1 MGREKGLR
9 LYASMSRLPF
19 PKSYLGKILL
29 AAFLGTHVPLIALV
43 LYLVLS
49 PPIGLGSKIG
59 VFAAVLLAT
68 FLGTAA
74 TLYVLFLLLKPISL
88 ASEALRIYLDQGKMP
103 DLPTSFTDKAG
114 RLMADVQYS
123 VEHLDEVIRSLE
135 KLSQRDYMTGVYNR
149 RAADERLAQD
159 LARAARSQST
169 LTLALMDID
178 QFKAIN
184 DRYGHQA
191 GDACLKH
198 VATVLK
204 RNTRE
209 GDWVARWGGDEFL
222 LALWDTGVKHHVQ
235 RTLDRIAEEFAEAPV
250 ALPTGEEIRLT
261 ISGGACRGTRG
272 DELVEEML
280 DRVDQAL
287 YRAKEEGKNRFVVV

>member
-1 MGREKGLR
+1 
-9 LYASMSRLPF
+9 MSRLPS

-29 AAFLGTHVPLIALV
+29 AAFLGTHIPLIALV

-49 PPIGLGSKIG
+49 SPIGFGSKIG
-59 VFAAVLLAT
+59 IFAAALLAT
-68 FLGTAA
+68 LLGTAA
-74 TLYVLFLLLKPISL
+74 TFYALFLLLKPISL
-88 ASEALRIYLDQGKMP
+88 ASEALRIYRDQGKMP

-135 KLSQRDYMTGVYNR
+135 KSSERDYLTGAYNR

-159 LARAARSQST
+159 LARSARSGST
-169 LTLALMDID
+169 LTLALMDIN

-209 GDWVARWGGDEFL
+209 GDWIARWGGDEFL
-222 LALWDTGVKHHVQ
+222 LALWDTGGEHQAQ
-235 RTLDRIAEEFAEAPV
+235 RTLDRIAEEFAQAPV
-250 ALPTGEEIRLT
+250 ALPAGEEIRLT
-261 ISGGACRGTRG
+261 ISGGACRGTCG
-272 DELVEEML
+272 DEPVEEML
-280 DRVDQAL
+280 ARTDQAL
-287 YRAKEEGKNRFVVV
+287 SRAKEGGKNRFVVV